1 VGTAGTGGETAA
13 EEVEGRAERW
23 GSGERGKV
31 VGRFGVLTVIKRKGR
46 IRSLVIREPW
56 KEVPAMIELTVRL
69 TDEQLAEIAQRA
81 AALVSST
88 PAASPWLNVTDA
100 AERLRCGK
108 DRIYDLIALGKLQ
121 PRRDGR
127 RVLLHRD
134 DLDAYIEGR
143 DR

>member
-1 VGTAGTGGETAA
+1 
-13 EEVEGRAERW
+13 
-23 GSGERGKV
+23 
-31 VGRFGVLTVIKRKGR
+31 
-46 IRSLVIREPW
+46 
-56 KEVPAMIELTVRL
+56 MIELTVRL

-81 AALVSST
+81 AALVSAA
-88 PAASPWLNVTDA
+88 PAVSPWLNVTDA

-108 DRIYDLIALGKLQ
+108 DRIYDLIALGKLH

-143 DR
+143 SR